1 VKTQVIDKARKN
13 PESMDVNVD
22 IEVNDDKIVMDF
34 NKSITWLEIEPVVAI
49 RMAETLKEKAIEI
62 LRSEPR

>member
-1 VKTQVIDKARKN
+1 
-13 PESMDVNVD
+13 VNVD